1 MTLRFLR
8 ALPLALPLA
17 LAACS
22 TGAMPEDTG
31 LDAAGD
37 DADLRDAGPPDAFV
51 APDAHMGLLL
61 PRCEDT
67 DPAPATPLPHFAS
80 TLVGTYVPHVARVAM
95 AGPLN
100 PAAEAGE
107 TAYRMADMHLVDV
120 GPGQAH
126 VQRADLG
133 GAATTSTDRRSLAWL
148 AHLSDFQLAD
158 DEAPT
163 RLGRTDTAAIP
174 GGLRAQEAYLPRAMS
189 ALNRTFARIETASR
203 PFDGGI
209 VTGDCADSALTN
221 ELGWMLDV
229 MNGVPGVETD
239 SGEDDDPVP
248 GPGNDPKDP
257 FDPVAFPAPW
267 YYVPGN
273 HDVELVGVTAPGPT
287 QRMTALGT
295 RAATGTRDYRQWYAP
310 ITTSDV
316 PADPMRAVIDRDGI
330 VSTVRDA
337 AHTGPMGPPGH
348 GFVTTGAVDT
358 SLGANW
364 VHDVVP
370 GLLRVIAID
379 TSDRTGGSNGML
391 MQETIDGFLMPEL
404 DRAVTDGVLV
414 ILASHHAMSAI
425 DTIEG
430 QLGSTVVPGALEG
443 SDVEAL
449 VAMHPEVIAWIVGH
463 DHDNRIRAVH
473 GPDAAHPGY
482 WEIMTSALA
491 DWPSQARTIEIVDN
505 ADGTLSIFATL
516 IDYDTDDCFERR
528 FRALTQIE
536 WASAWADERSHDAS
550 DHNVELIR
558 TVPTSATAAITA
570 ARATAP
576 AEIESLTSL
585 AATTP

>member
-1 MTLRFLR
+1 MPCRARFL
-8 ALPLALPLA
+8 ALSLSLSLALG
-17 LAACS
+17 ACDS
-22 TGAMPEDTG
+22 PPGAN
-31 LDAAGD
+31 DAGSPD
-37 DADLRDAGPPDAFV
+37 DAGMPDAFS

-61 PRCEDT
+61 PHCEDT
-67 DPAPATPLPHFAS
+67 DPAPTTALPHFAS

-95 AGPLN
+95 PGPLN
-100 PAAEAGE
+100 PASEMGE
-107 TAYRMADMHLVDV
+107 TTYRAAGYHLIDV
-120 GPGQAH
+120 GPGQPH
-126 VQRADLG
+126 VLRTDLG

-209 VTGDCADSALTN
+209 VTGDCSDSALTN

-239 SGEDDDPVP
+239 SGDDDDPIP
-248 GPGNDPKDP
+248 GPDNDPKDP

-273 HDVELVGVTAPGPT
+273 HDVEIVGVTAPTTT
-287 QRMTALGT
+287 QRMTAIGT

-310 ITTSDV
+310 ITTGEV

-330 VSTVRDA
+330 VAMVRDA
-337 AHTGPMGPPGH
+337 SHAGPMGPAGH
-348 GFVTTGAVDT
+348 GFDTTAAVDT

-364 VHDVVP
+364 VHDVIP

-379 TSDRTGGSNGML
+379 TSDRTGGSNGMVL
-391 MQETIDGFLMPEL
+391 QDTIDGFLMPEL
-404 DRAVTDGVLV
+404 DRAVSDGVLV
-414 ILASHHAMSAI
+414 ILASHHSMSAV

-430 QLGSTVVPGALEG
+430 QLGSTMMPGAVDG
-443 SDVEAL
+443 TDVEAL

-463 DHDNRIRAVH
+463 DHDNRIRAIH

-491 DWPSQARTIEIVDN
+491 DWPSQARTLEIVDN

-516 IDYDTDDCFERR
+516 IDYDTDDCFERCY
-528 FRALTQIE
+528 RALTQME
-536 WASAWADERSHDAS
+536 WTSAGADARTHDAPN
-550 DHNVELIR
+550 HNVELIR
-558 TVPTSATAAITA
+558 SVPATATTAITT
-570 ARATAP
+570 ARATAGTV
-576 AEIESLTSL
+576 IESLTAL
-585 AATTP
+585 AAP